1 MKNLKI
7 LLLNICSLYN
17 KQHYLFDL
25 INNTNSNVICLNETW
40 LNCKI
45 PSNELIFNGFNV
57 VLLDRNAK
65 RGGGSLIL
73 IKKGIDFEF
82 TNSLIDDH
90 IELIN
95 VSITINNALTINI
108 ILLYRPP
115 NTPIT
120 AFLNSLNNFLDNLNI
135 YRINTIVL
143 GDFNIDFK
151 KDSAHKKSL
160 LNILKNFNLEL
171 INKLST
177 RNSNKTNSLIDLIFA
192 NNNIKNY
199 ILNTQTFN
207 CHFSDHNY
215 LTLNFNKLIQT
226 KPKDKIKLLNY
237 SHLKHITHDNTL
249 LSNVCRSNNFK
260 DFINHANTLIKN
272 FVPVNYKTIKN
283 DYFNSWITKD
293 IVNEIRTKKA
303 LFKKYKIYK
312 NTNLGPVFKNL
323 LNNHKNI
330 CFNLIK
336 KAKFNYYHKLFV
348 SNYNNPKKRGK
359 L

>member
-57 VLLDRNAK
+57 VRLDRNAK

-95 VSITINNALTINI
+95 VSFTINNALTINI

-160 LNILKNFNLEL
+160 VNIFKIFNLEL

-199 ILNTQTFN
+199 SSSAPLQAFLCKISIFFISLTFFPVATNPNTITGTTTPFQ
-207 CHFSDHNY
+207 
-215 LTLNFNKLIQT
+215 I
-226 KPKDKIKLLNY
+226 ILLN
-237 SHLKHITHDNTL
+237 SSFLF
-249 LSNVCRSNNFK
+249 LS
-260 DFINHANTLIKN
+260 
-272 FVPVNYKTIKN
+272 PVK
-283 DYFNSWITKD
+283 
-293 IVNEIRTKKA
+293 
-303 LFKKYKIYK
+303 
-312 NTNLGPVFKNL
+312 
-323 LNNHKNI
+323 
-330 CFNLIK
+330 
-336 KAKFNYYHKLFV
+336 
-348 SNYNNPKKRGK
+348 
-359 L
+359 